1 MNILI
6 TGGTGFVGSH
16 MIDFILKNDSP
27 NIIIGFFELIIFLDS
42 VFSLSN
48 IFLIVCVLPSKA

>member
-16 MIDFILKNDSP
+16 MIDYILKYAIKPDQK
-27 NIIIGFFELIIFLDS
+27 IYCTKRWMEDT
-42 VFSLSN
+42 
-48 IFLIVCVLPSKA
+48 